1 MNWAIVDEAANT
13 VKSNVEDVDLTVF
26 RRWGVDKR
34 FVEVVPVG
42 DESVAVESDGGLIGS
57 ALLVDD
63 SIVGS
68 FVENELFEKE
78 SVEWVVPYHTHWVLC
93 DEESVLESCN
103 VES

>member
-1 MNWAIVDEAANT
+1 MNWAIVDVDEAANS
-13 VKSNVEDVDLTVF
+13 VKSNVEDVDPTVF

-34 FVEVVPVG
+34 FFEVVSVG
-42 DESVAVESDGGLIGS
+42 DKSVAVESDVGLIGS
-57 ALLVDD
+57 ALLVDE

-68 FVENELFEKE
+68 FVEKELVEKE
-78 SVEWVVPYHTHWVLC
+78 SVEWVLC

>member
-1 MNWAIVDEAANT
+1 MNWAIVDVDEAANS

-34 FVEVVPVG
+34 FVEVVSVG
-42 DESVAVESDGGLIGS
+42 GESVAVESDVGLIGS
-57 ALLVDD
+57 ALLVDE

-68 FVENELFEKE
+68 FVEKELLEKE
-78 SVEWVVPYHTHWVLC
+78 SVEWVLC

>member
-1 MNWAIVDEAANT
+1 MNWAIADEAANS

-34 FVEVVPVG
+34 FFEVVSVG
-42 DESVAVESDGGLIGS
+42 DKSVAVESDVGLIGS
-57 ALLVDD
+57 ALLVDE
-63 SIVGS
+63 SIVRS
-68 FVENELFEKE
+68 FVEKELVEKE
-78 SVEWVVPYHTHWVLC
+78 SVEWVLS

>member
-1 MNWAIVDEAANT
+1 MNWAIVDEAANS

-34 FVEVVPVG
+34 FFEVVSVG
-42 DESVAVESDGGLIGS
+42 DKSVAVESDVGLIGS
-57 ALLVDD
+57 ALLVDE
-63 SIVGS
+63 SIVRS
-68 FVENELFEKE
+68 FVEKELVEKE
-78 SVEWVVPYHTHWVLC
+78 SVEWVLS

>member
-1 MNWAIVDEAANT
+1 MNWAIVDVDEAANS
-13 VKSNVEDVDLTVF
+13 VKSNVEDVDLAVF

-34 FVEVVPVG
+34 FVEVVSVG
-42 DESVAVESDGGLIGS
+42 GETVESDVGLIGP
-57 ALLVDD
+57 ALLVDE

-68 FVENELFEKE
+68 FVEKELLAKE
-78 SVEWVVPYHTHWVLC
+78 SVEWVLS

>member
-1 MNWAIVDEAANT
+1 MNWANT

-34 FVEVVPVG
+34 FVEVVSVG
-42 DESVAVESDGGLIGS
+42 DETVESDVGPIGS
-57 ALLVDD
+57 ALLVNE
-63 SIVGS
+63 SIVRS
-68 FVENELFEKE
+68 FVEKELLDKE
-78 SVEWVVPYHTHWVLC
+78 SVEWVLS

>member
-1 MNWAIVDEAANT
+1 MNWAIVDVDEAANS

-34 FVEVVPVG
+34 FVEVVSVA
-42 DESVAVESDGGLIGS
+42 DKNVAVESDVGPIGS
-57 ALLVDD
+57 ALLVNE
-63 SIVGS
+63 SIVRS
-68 FVENELFEKE
+68 FVEKELLDKE
-78 SVEWVVPYHTHWVLC
+78 SVEWVLS

>member
-1 MNWAIVDEAANT
+1 MNWAIVDVDEAANT
-13 VKSNVEDVDLTVF
+13 VKSNVEDVDPTVF

-34 FVEVVPVG
+34 FFEVVSVG
-42 DESVAVESDGGLIGS
+42 DKSVAVESDVGLIGS
-57 ALLVDD
+57 ALLVDE

-68 FVENELFEKE
+68 FVEKELVEKE
-78 SVEWVVPYHTHWVLC
+78 SVEWVLC

>member
-1 MNWAIVDEAANT
+1 MNWAIVGEAANT

-42 DESVAVESDGGLIGS
+42 DESVAVESDVGLIGS
-57 ALLVDD
+57 ALLVDE

-68 FVENELFEKE
+68 FVEKELLDKE
-78 SVEWVVPYHTHWVLC
+78 SVEWVLS

>member
-1 MNWAIVDEAANT
+1 MNSAIVDEAANS

-34 FVEVVPVG
+34 FVEVVSVG
-42 DESVAVESDGGLIGS
+42 DETVESDVGLIGS
-57 ALLVDD
+57 ALLVDE

-68 FVENELFEKE
+68 FVEKELLAKE
-78 SVEWVVPYHTHWVLC
+78 SVEWVLS